1 MSGSG
6 SQTSSS
12 GGGFWK
18 LHHAAIGIAILLLM
32 IFVVRSCGGE
42 SEDERID
49 AEVDDA
55 IPRQTIVVEVPAT
68 GKGSLRRSRS
78 RLTRRLRRYILHS
91 NRNTGIR
98 YSRLHRRSPF
108 IRLIPRIP
116 GLCDVDNLRMA
127 VVHNR
132 CSSRHPGGDSRR
144 GRGRPIRNRVS
155 ASSVRWMTIGQQRTS
170 SVQRPLLRPDR
181 LRLTTACLAAVTAQ
195 TEMSRGRGRIR
206 GLIKGTRLTVLRPAA
221 TPRSCPEQYIQVG
234 STREVGESWAE
245 QI

>member
-68 GKGSLRRSRS
+68 QWQRQPAPVTQQAYPPPAPVYPAQQPQYRYPVQPPAPPQPVYQVDPENPWAVRRRQPAYGGGSQPMQQQAPRWGQPSRQGPAYPQPGISQFRPLDDNRS
-78 RLTRRLRRYILHS
+78 TAYE
-91 NRNTGIR
+91 
-98 YSRLHRRSPF
+98 
-108 IRLIPRIP
+108 
-116 GLCDVDNLRMA
+116 
-127 VVHNR
+127 
-132 CSSRHPGGDSRR
+132 
-144 GRGRPIRNRVS
+144 
-155 ASSVRWMTIGQQRTS
+155 
-170 SVQRPLLRPDR
+170 QRPATP
-181 LRLTTACLAAVTAQ
+181 AAP
-195 TEMSRGRGRIR
+195 
-206 GLIKGTRLTVLRPAA
+206 RPAA
-221 TPRSCPEQYIQVG
+221 PYDRLSGSSYGANRNEQG
-234 STREVGESWAE
+234 SWPYTGAYQGYSPYGVAPGGYPAVVPGTVYPGGVYPGGW
-245 QI
+245 